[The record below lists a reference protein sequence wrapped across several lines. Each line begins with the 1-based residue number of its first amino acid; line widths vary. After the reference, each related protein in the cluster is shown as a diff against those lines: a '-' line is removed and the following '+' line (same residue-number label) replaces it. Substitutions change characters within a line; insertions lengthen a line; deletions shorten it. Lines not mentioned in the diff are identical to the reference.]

1 MLLAVA
7 GVAAALSTAGLVLAV
22 DVERPL
28 RRLERALSVVGEG
41 GQGDSGRVPEEGAA
55 VVRQVSRRFNAM
67 VDRLAAS
74 QRERNTML
82 AGIAHDLRS
91 PITRLRLRVSLQ
103 NFAAEDSQ
111 SCEGD
116 LDALERIIDQFLLYA
131 SGGDSE
137 ALISCPLDQWVAELV
152 ASYPTDSLHLDL
164 SALTASV
171 RPVALGR
178 AVVNLIDNAF
188 SYGCAPVVVRLR
200 QQQENVRFEIWDQGS
215 GMTMEEWT
223 KALQPFQ
230 RLDPARGQKGHCGLG
245 LAIVDHVV
253 QRHHGHLTIA
263 HGDPSRQQDPGR
275 FAVVIVLPGNM
286 QTS

>member
-91 PITRLRLRVSLQ
+91 PITRLRLRVSFRTLPRRT
-103 NFAAEDSQ
+103 ARV
-111 SCEGD
+111 GRVIWMP
-116 LDALERIIDQFLLYA
+116 L
-131 SGGDSE
+131 SGSS
-137 ALISCPLDQWVAELV
+137 ISFCC
-152 ASYPTDSLHLDL
+152 T
-164 SALTASV
+164 
-171 RPVALGR
+171 
-178 AVVNLIDNAF
+178 
-188 SYGCAPVVVRLR
+188 PVVETVKR
-200 QQQENVRFEIWDQGS
+200 
-215 GMTMEEWT
+215 
-223 KALQPFQ
+223 
-230 RLDPARGQKGHCGLG
+230 
-245 LAIVDHVV
+245 
-253 QRHHGHLTIA
+253 
-263 HGDPSRQQDPGR
+263 
-275 FAVVIVLPGNM
+275 
-286 QTS
+286 